1 MIAPPP
7 LLAAPVSPATRALQR
22 RAHDLI
28 PGGCH
33 TYAKGDDQF
42 PENAPPFFV
51 RGKGCHVWDA
61 DGNRYIEYGMG
72 CRAVGLGH
80 AYEPVLDAVRAA
92 LPLGTNFTRPHV
104 IEVEAAEAFLDLVP
118 AAEMVKF
125 CKNGS
130 DATTAAVKLA
140 RAATGRD
147 RVALCGDHPFFSV
160 DDWFIGTTPIDAGI
174 PQSVKELSLT
184 FRYNDLDSL
193 RALFD
198 AHPGEIAAVILEP
211 AKYDAPEDGFLHKAK
226 ALCEQRGAVY
236 ILDEMIAGF
245 RYHNGGGQTLYGVEP
260 DLSTFGKAMGN
271 GFAVSA
277 LAGKREL
284 MELGGLR
291 HDSER
296 VFLLSTTHG
305 AETHALAA
313 FMAVAKIYQDEP
325 VCETM
330 AARGDLLR
338 AGIEA
343 AAKERGLSEFV
354 PLFGPGCNLIFGNCG
369 PDGQQDQAYRS
380 LFIQELVKR
389 GVFGPSLVISY
400 SHTERDVEETVAA
413 FDGAMEIYAR
423 ALEDGAEEYL
433 VGRPSQ
439 VVYRKYN

>member
-1 MIAPPP
+1 MS
-7 LLAAPVSPATRALQR
+7 PVSPAARALQR

-51 RGKGCHVWDA
+51 RGEGCHVWDL

-80 AYEPVLDAVRAA
+80 AYAPVLDAVRDA
-92 LPLGTNFTRPHV
+92 LSLGTNFTRPHV
-104 IEVEAAEAFLDLVP
+104 IEVEAAEAFLEIVP
-118 AAEMVKF
+118 GAEMVKF

-130 DATTAAVKLA
+130 DATTAAIKLA

-147 RVALCGDHPFFSV
+147 LVALCGDHPFFSV

-174 PQSVKELSLT
+174 PQSVKAQSLT
-184 FRYNDLDSL
+184 FRYNDLASL

-211 AKYDAPEDGFLHKAK
+211 AKYDAPGDGFLHKAQ
-226 ALCEQRGAVY
+226 ALCRERGAVY

-245 RYHNGGGQTLYGVEP
+245 RYHNGGGQTLYGIEP
-260 DLSTFGKAMGN
+260 DLSTFGKAMAN
-271 GFAVSA
+271 GFSLSA

-291 HDSER
+291 HDTER

-313 FMAVAKIYQDEP
+313 FLAVAKIYQDEP

-330 AARGDLLR
+330 ADRGDLLR

-343 AAKERGLSEFV
+343 AAKQRGLIEFV
-354 PLFGPGCNLIFGNCG
+354 PIFGPGCNLVFGACG
-369 PDGQQDQAYRS
+369 PDGQSDQAYRS
-380 LFIQELVKR
+380 LLIQELTKR

-400 SHTERDVEETVAA
+400 SHSERDVEDTVAA
-413 FDGAMEIYAR
+413 FEGALDVYAR
-423 ALEDGAEEYL
+423 ALEDGVERHL
-433 VGRPSQ
+433 VGQPSR
-439 VVYRKYN
+439 VVYRKFN